1 MNLTLR
7 TVAFLAVPAVALAAV
22 YGTAHAACR
31 TLAPGQHR
39 AAVATPGDEHDPK
52 EDIERAENGRPGLGE
67 D

>member
-1 MNLTLR
+1 MHLTLR
-7 TVAFLAVPAVALAAV
+7 AVAFLAAPAVGLAAA

-31 TLAPGQHR
+31 TLTPGQHR